1 MNIFRKYYQE
11 VLDIE
16 KLPIIRIHLAEI
28 AKKLHSGLQNH
39 QYFLLSEINNYHPDY
54 LGQPIEKLKK
64 LKFSLE
70 DCKTTIACEYGFSSW
85 QQVEELGNEKYN
97 MPFEKAVNC
106 IIDGDTAD
114 LEYWLSAQPQLLHQT
129 SQYGHQAT
137 LLHYTASNG
146 VEIWRQSSPPNLGEI
161 TTILLKNGAKKD
173 ATMKIYGGRFTAL
186 ELFTTSAHPYEAGVG
201 KVAELLQ

>member
-1 MNIFRKYYQE
+1 
-11 VLDIE
+11 
-16 KLPIIRIHLAEI
+16 
-28 AKKLHSGLQNH
+28 
-39 QYFLLSEINNYHPDY
+39 
-54 LGQPIEKLKK
+54 
-64 LKFSLE
+64 
-70 DCKTTIACEYGFSSW
+70 
-85 QQVEELGNEKYN
+85 LGNEKYN
-97 MPFEKAVNC
+97 TPFEKAVNC
-106 IIDGDTAD
+106 IIDGATTD
-114 LEYWLSAQPQLLHQT
+114 LKYWLSAQPQLTHQT

-161 TTILLKNGAKKD
+161 TTVLLRNGAKKD